1 MTERKIVD
9 LKKFFVLISFLL
21 SFVILTGCEPDWIPE
36 ETAKELT
43 TDALNDKYKN
53 FYDTEFE
60 VVSIEKLE
68 THSRSA
74 YAFDEY
80 IVKCKDSDDTE
91 FYVEMTWDG
100 EYIVD
105 DYEVNLYM
113 PELEKIYNNETLNEK
128 IKEISDLN
136 TIAYIDSIPLNLKD
150 PIGSSNAFLD
160 FVRPN
165 DHVYINMETVI
176 EPTLEEFNKYV
187 QFYYNISDFYHI
199 HEATLN
205 GVQITNFTKSWQKHI
220 AEEIG
225 IEGYNPEK

>member
-1 MTERKIVD
+1 M
-9 LKKFFVLISFLL
+9 KKFFVLISFLL

-43 TDALNDKYKN
+43 IDALNDKYKK
-53 FYDTEFE
+53 FYDTNFE
-60 VVSIEKLE
+60 AISIEKLE

-80 IVKCKDSDDTE
+80 IVKYKDSDDIE

-136 TIAYIDSIPLNLKD
+136 TIAYIDSIPLDLKY
-150 PIGSSNAFLD
+150 PIGSSDTFLD

-176 EPTLEEFNKYV
+176 EPTPEEFNKYV
-187 QFYYNISDFYHI
+187 QFYDDIDDFYHI

-205 GVQITNFTKSWQKHI
+205 GVQIVSFNESWQKYI

-225 IEGYNPEK
+225 IEGYVPGK